1 MDMQKESLVLGVDVS
16 KQTLDC
22 ATWPVTSDWQHARD
36 AAGIAALVR
45 RAQELKVRLVVM
57 EATGGLETEVAAE
70 LARAGVPVAVVNPR
84 QTQRFAQA
92 LGILAK
98 TDRVDAGVLA
108 RFGAMTG
115 VAPRPLKDEALRQL
129 DAVVARRRQ
138 LVEMLTMEKNRLASA
153 RDRRV
158 CKDLKAHIAWLEKRQ
173 SDLDGELRRRIE
185 DSPAWKAKD
194 DLLQGVTGIGDVNAA
209 TLIAELPELG
219 TLNRKQIA
227 ALVGVAPFNHDS
239 GKHRGKRSI
248 WGGRATVRH
257 ALYMATQSAQR
268 YNPQIRTM
276 SLRLTVKG
284 KLPKVVIVA
293 CMRKLLTIL
302 NAIMRAKQ
310 PWNPYHNTAPAT

>member
-1 MDMQKESLVLGVDVS
+1 MEASKESPVLGVDVS
-16 KQTLDC
+16 KQQLDC
-22 ATWPVTSDWQHARD
+22 ATWPATRAWQHARD
-36 AAGIAALVR
+36 SAGIAALVQ
-45 RAQELKVRLVVM
+45 RAQELSVRLVVL
-57 EATGGLETEVAAE
+57 EATGGLEMDVAAE

-98 TDRVDAGVLA
+98 TDQVDASVLA
-108 RFGAMTG
+108 RFGAMTQLE
-115 VAPRPLKDEALRQL
+115 PRPLKDDALRDL
-129 DAVVARRRQ
+129 DEIVARRRQ
-138 LVEMLTMEKNRLASA
+138 LVEMLTMEKNRLSSA

-158 CKDLKAHIAWLEKRQ
+158 CKDLQAHIAWLEKRQ
-173 SDLDGELRRRIE
+173 SDLDNELRQRIK
-185 DSPAWKAKD
+185 DSPAWRAKD
-194 DLLQGVTGIGDVNAA
+194 DLLQSVKGIGDVNAA

-239 GKHRGKRSI
+239 GQRKGKRSI

-257 ALYMATQSAQR
+257 ALYMATQSARQH
-268 YNPQIRTM
+268 NPQIRAM
-276 SLRLTVKG
+276 SERLTGKG

-302 NAIMRAKQ
+302 NAIMRTKTF
-310 PWNPYHNTAPAT
+310 WNPSHQPLPAS